1 MPIAKP
7 SLPKYWP
14 RFVQSSLI
22 HVFSLAQYAMSYT
35 RGWAVYCKNPRVRS
49 KAELN
54 QAHQEI
60 ALLREQIRILNARME
75 VIPPSSRPNY
85 PPPERLAI
93 LELKAVREWSLDKT
107 AKAFLVTPATIA
119 SWMKRLDEE
128 GPKALIQVSMPVNK
142 FPDFVRYVVQRLKT
156 LCPALGKA
164 KIAQTLARAGLH
176 LGATTVSN
184 LLKQKPSH
192 EPFASVS
199 KPAEKTRI
207 VTAKYPNHVWH
218 VDLTVVPTGGF
229 WTTWMPF
236 ALPQQWPF
244 AYWLAVVIDHYSRRV
259 MGVTAFKSQPTCAA
273 VCGCL
278 GRAIARAGKSPKYI
292 V

>member
-7 SLPKYWP
+7 PLPKKWP
-14 RFVQSSLI
+14 RSVQSALI
-22 HVFSLAQYAMSYT
+22 HVFSLAQYAMTYT
-35 RGWAVYCKNPRVRS
+35 RGWAVHCTNPRVRS

-60 ALLREQIRILNARME
+60 ALLREQIRIVNARME
-75 VIPPSSRPNY
+75 IIPPTSRPNY
-85 PPPERLAI
+85 PPTERLAI
-93 LELKAVREWSLDKT
+93 LELKAVRGWSLDKT

-119 SWMKRLDEE
+119 SWMKRLDEQ
-128 GPKALIQVSMPVNK
+128 GTKALIQVPLPVNK

-156 LCPALGKA
+156 LCPTLGKV

-176 LGATTVSN
+176 LGTTTVSN

-192 EPFASVS
+192 EPFMSASE
-199 KPAEKTRI
+199 PAEKTRI

-236 ALPQQWPF
+236 ALPQRWPF
-244 AYWLAVVIDHYSRRV
+244 GYCCGILCSSNHRAR
-259 MGVTAFKSQPTCAA
+259 TCNLRFRS
-273 VCGCL
+273 L
-278 GRAIARAGKSPKYI
+278 G
-292 V
+292 